1 MPIFK
6 KIDQDGYF
14 YQYGRKGH
22 NYYFYDENTRK
33 IARKKAIIQGVAI
46 QYSQIKNRKKIK

>member
-6 KIDQDGYF
+6 SIDQNGYF
-14 YQYGRKGH
+14 YKYGRKGH
-22 NYYFYDENTRK
+22 KYYFYDETTRR
-33 IARKKAIIQGVAI
+33 IAHKKAIIQGVAI

>member
-22 NYYFYDENTRK
+22 HYYFYDENTRK